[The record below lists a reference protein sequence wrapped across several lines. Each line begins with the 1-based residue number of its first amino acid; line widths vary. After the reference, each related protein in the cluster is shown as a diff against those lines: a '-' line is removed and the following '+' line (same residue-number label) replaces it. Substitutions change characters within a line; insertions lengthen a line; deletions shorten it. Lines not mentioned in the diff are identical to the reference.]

1 VATPLLRAGAR
12 VRRLDAREGFDAFA
26 SYQVDLAAMKAII
39 LVGGEATRL
48 RPLTCNI
55 PKIMVPVLNRPF
67 LEHMVGYLKAHG
79 IVDVIL
85 AAGKASEKIQDY
97 FGDGSKAAAR
107 ITYSIEDFPMGTAG
121 AVKNAEK
128 LLDGSFLVLNGD
140 VFTDIDLSLM
150 MRLHRERKAIASL
163 ALTPVED
170 PSMYG
175 VVETDAQGRVKRFVE
190 KPPRD
195 KATTNMINAG
205 IYVLEP
211 DVLSYITPNAFS
223 MFERDVF
230 PLLLEK
236 GKAMYGY
243 PFRDYWID
251 IGTVDKYLKL
261 QYDLLRRHV
270 GEKGATFQ
278 GESFVHPT
286 AQVYGPTLVG
296 EGCFIDR
303 DSVIRGP
310 TVLGPRCRVDEGAV
324 LEGAVLWQECIV
336 GKGARLRN
344 CVIADGCCIG
354 EQSEILDG
362 CVLGDHVRI
371 GSGTKLSGGVKIWP
385 GKTIDP
391 GTIAF

>member
-1 VATPLLRAGAR
+1 
-12 VRRLDAREGFDAFA
+12 
-26 SYQVDLAAMKAII
+26 MKAVI

-48 RPLTCNI
+48 RPLTCNL

-79 IVDVIL
+79 IIDIVL
-85 AAGKASEKIQDY
+85 AAGKASEKIQDF
-97 FGDGSKAAAR
+97 FGDGSRAGVR

-128 LLDGSFLVLNGD
+128 FLDDSFFVVNGD
-140 VFTDIDLSLM
+140 VFADIDLTVM
-150 MRLHRERKAIASL
+150 MQLHRDRKALASL

-175 VVETDAQGRVKRFVE
+175 VVETDGQGRVRRFVE

-205 IYVLEP
+205 IYILEP
-211 DVLSYITPNAFS
+211 DVLNYITPNAFS

-230 PLLLEK
+230 PLLLER
-236 GKAMYGY
+236 GQAMYGY
-243 PFRDYWID
+243 PFQDYWVD

-261 QYDLLRRHV
+261 QHDLLPRRV
-270 GEKGATFQ
+270 RGKGTTFE
-278 GESFVHPT
+278 GESFVHPS
-286 AQVYGPTLVG
+286 AQIYGPILVG

-303 DSVIRGP
+303 DSTIRGP
-310 TVLGPRCRVDEGAV
+310 TVLGPRCHVEKRAV
-324 LEGAVLWQECIV
+324 VEGAVLWQDCIV
-336 GKGARLRN
+336 GEGARLRN
-344 CVIADGCCIG
+344 CVIADSCCIG

-371 GSGTKLSGGVKIWP
+371 GRGTKLSGGVKIWP
-385 GKTIDP
+385 GKSIDP